1 MDEDDD
7 DPVPLPNVNGAIM
20 RKVSVLWRREWWER
34 RGGERGE
41 KERKETT
48 LQIVLTLLKT
58 SAMFGINSLSCSFSI
73 LFLKR
78 NFLYIHVGNRVG
90 HSPQG

>member
-34 RGGERGE
+34 RGGRERREGE
-41 KERKETT
+41 EKS
-48 LQIVLTLLKT
+48 LL
-58 SAMFGINSLSCSFSI
+58 S
-73 LFLKR
+73 
-78 NFLYIHVGNRVG
+78 
-90 HSPQG
+90 

>member
-41 KERKETT
+41 KERKR
-48 LQIVLTLLKT
+48 VY
-58 SAMFGINSLSCSFSI
+58 SPNCSLPS
-73 LFLKR
+73 
-78 NFLYIHVGNRVG
+78 
-90 HSPQG
+90 